1 MAYHA
6 NTVSY
11 SRTMAY
17 HAKSIRGLGWTLV
30 VLGTVSTILGTA
42 AIAAMA
48 SREQATYLHY
58 IAGPVWSGLFV
69 LITGILGVLSGKK
82 PTNRCLIV
90 AFMVLGI
97 FTILS
102 TFCSFGLAVSGAIID
117 SCYVYSPWH
126 RDFHHDYVDYII
138 PPDYGYNGTA
148 SNYTRPVP
156 DIDYGDVSPLR
167 VYSDDAGCTT
177 AAKALHGV
185 SALLAL
191 AELVLG
197 FVVSIMCCCG
207 LCNTGAPCLPR
218 TSLEPSRRCSWR
230 PLAAGT
236 RPCRCTTARDRHRRS
251 AATRAGWRP
260 LQPRRCTPSIPVR
273 NPRKRRPWTRRLR
286 SQHRSV
292 YCVTRID
299 DSRQTDERADNRQ
312 TDRQTDR

>member
-207 LCNTGAPCLPR
+207 LCNTGAPQVSGGQGGFIL
-218 TSLEPSRRCSWR
+218 LQAVPS
-230 PLAAGT
+230 PHQFGAQPQVFLAPPGG
-236 RPCRCTTARDRHRRS
+236 RH
-251 AATRAGWRP
+251 AP
-260 LQPRRCTPSIPVR
+260 LQVYYSAGQAPPQCGHTGGVAAAAAPQMYAQHPGAQSTEAPPMDTKTPL
-273 NPRKRRPWTRRLR
+273 T
-286 SQHRSV
+286 
-292 YCVTRID
+292 
-299 DSRQTDERADNRQ
+299 A
-312 TDRQTDR
+312 